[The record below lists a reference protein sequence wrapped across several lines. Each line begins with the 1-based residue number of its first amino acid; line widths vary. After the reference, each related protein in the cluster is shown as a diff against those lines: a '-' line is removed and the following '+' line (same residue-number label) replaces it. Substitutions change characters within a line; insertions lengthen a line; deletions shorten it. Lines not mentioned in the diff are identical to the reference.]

1 MWNTKGP
8 SRLYLYLRF
17 WRHVAAPRT
26 AMMMP
31 VWVSPIF
38 MVDVSTA
45 AIVVSW

>member
-1 MWNTKGP
+1 MKGP

-26 AMMMP
+26 AIRMP
-31 VWVSPIF
+31 VGVSPIF
-38 MVDVSTA
+38 IVEVSTA